1 MMLDMEHKIYLSR
14 GKRLDNKQWVYG
26 AVLFHDG
33 NAATIF
39 NQHPGDGSLQGFEV
53 DIETVCRCTGITD
66 MNNNLIWEMI
76 LSKTG
81 TAVDA
86 SHFGIKLFGITK
98 KECGQR
104 NLVPTQCMALAT

>member
-39 NQHPGDGSLQGFEV
+39 NQHTTKSGSPYTENVSKDRFSRHPIIMLSFMICSARFKMIEV
-53 DIETVCRCTGITD
+53 
-66 MNNNLIWEMI
+66 
-76 LSKTG
+76 K
-81 TAVDA
+81 
-86 SHFGIKLFGITK
+86 
-98 KECGQR
+98 
-104 NLVPTQCMALAT
+104 

>member
-39 NQHPGDGSLQGFEV
+39 NQHFIWKNRVYQQNARCIKCYPGYRFPDKLIEFE
-53 DIETVCRCTGITD
+53 R
-66 MNNNLIWEMI
+66 
-76 LSKTG
+76 KY
-81 TAVDA
+81 
-86 SHFGIKLFGITK
+86 
-98 KECGQR
+98 
-104 NLVPTQCMALAT
+104 

>member
-66 MNNNLIWEMI
+66 MNNNLIWENDI
-76 LSKTG
+76 IK
-81 TAVDA
+81 DRDR
-86 SHFGIKLFGITK
+86 HFGIKLFGITK

-104 NLVPTQCMALAT
+104 NLVPTQ